1 MDVPEGA
8 QRHKQK
14 IVVVGAG
21 IAGMA
26 TAIRLAAAGHQV
38 RLCETNTQLGGKLTD
53 TRLGEYRFDNGPSL
67 FTMPELLEELFS
79 LAGKKLSDF
88 LQYERLDLV
97 TRYFYPDG
105 VIFNAWSDPER
116 FAAEATQKTG
126 IPKSRLLR
134 YFQRAGFIY
143 ATTTPVFLE
152 RSLHQWSN
160 YLRTVAI
167 RGILRLPWLGT
178 HLSMHRFNTLWL
190 KEPHMVQLFDRFA
203 TYNGSDPYRAPATL
217 AQIAHIEHA
226 MGAWY
231 PKGGMIAIRNAL
243 QQLLEAL
250 DVEILYNHRVDEVLT
265 NEGKV
270 TGVRVGEKRIEANKV
285 VFGGDVH
292 QLYERLLHRKLQ
304 LKMKEQ
310 DLSTSAI
317 IFHWAVASQH
327 PQLDLHNIFFSHDY
341 KNEFEQLAQGKLS
354 DDPTIYLYLSARKN
368 QNDAPEGCENWFVMI
383 NTPPNNGQDWQS
395 ELAKSRAQILQRL
408 ETELQVAIEA
418 HIVAESVITP
428 VELENRTGSKGGAI
442 YGNAS
447 NTRWAAFL
455 RHANYSSRIKGLYFV
470 GGSVHPGG
478 GIPLCLYSAR
488 IVDEL
493 IHGQQ

>member
-1 MDVPEGA
+1 MDVPQGA
-8 QRHKQK
+8 QRQKQQ

-38 RLCETNTQLGGKLTD
+38 RLCEANTHLGGKLTD
-53 TRLGEYRFDNGPSL
+53 TYLGEYRFDNGPSL
-67 FTMPELLEELFS
+67 FTMPDLLEELFS
-79 LAGKKLSDF
+79 VAGKKLSDF
-88 LQYERLDLV
+88 LEYERLDLV

-105 VIFNAWSDPER
+105 TVLNAWSDPER
-116 FAAEATQKTG
+116 FASEANQKTG

-134 YFQRAGFIY
+134 YFGRAGFIY
-143 ATTTPVFLE
+143 ETTTPVFLE
-152 RSLHQWSN
+152 RSLHRWGN
-160 YLRTVAI
+160 YLRAI
-167 RGILRLPWLGT
+167 ALRGIVRLPWLGT
-178 HLSMHRFNTLWL
+178 HISMHRFNALWL
-190 KEPHMVQLFDRFA
+190 QEPHMVQLFDRFA

-226 MGAWY
+226 LGAWY

-243 QQLLEAL
+243 QQLLEL
-250 DVEILYNHRVDEVLT
+250 LGVEVLYNHRVDEVLT
-265 NEGKV
+265 HETRV
-270 TGVRVGEKRIEANKV
+270 TAVRVGEKILEADKV

-292 QLYERLLHRKLQ
+292 QLYERLLHTKLQ
-304 LKMKEQ
+304 LKLKQ
-310 DLSTSAI
+310 QALSTSAI
-317 IFHWAVASQH
+317 IFQWAVADTH
-327 PQLDLHNIFFSHDY
+327 PQLDLHNIFFSCDY
-341 KNEFEQLAQGKLS
+341 KHEFKQLATGKVT
-354 DDPTIYLYLSARKN
+354 DDPTIYLYVSARKN
-368 QNDAPEGCENWFVMI
+368 QSDAPQGCENWFVMI
-383 NTPPNNGQDWQS
+383 NTPPNSGQDWESQV
-395 ELAKSRAQILQRL
+395 AKSRAQILKRL
-408 ETELQVAIEA
+408 EDVLQVSIGTQ
-418 HIVAESVITP
+418 IVAESVITP
-428 VELENRTGSKGGAI
+428 VELEKRTGSKGGAI

-493 IHGQQ
+493 IHGRQ